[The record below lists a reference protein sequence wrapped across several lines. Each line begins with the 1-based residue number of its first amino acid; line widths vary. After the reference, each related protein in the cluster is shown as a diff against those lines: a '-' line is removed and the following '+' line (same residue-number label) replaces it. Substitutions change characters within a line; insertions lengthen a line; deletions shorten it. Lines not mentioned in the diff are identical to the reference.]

1 MKRLAYLGKS
11 LLSFETRSSSRFTS
25 AAAKV
30 LFSSVFTLFLN
41 ISTGILVARFLG
53 PDGRGEQAAMIMWPQ
68 FLAYII
74 TFGIPSSLVY
84 FLKTHKERSES
95 YFSAAVI
102 LSVVL
107 GAAAAIGGW
116 FFIPYWL
123 KEYSSPVVL
132 FSQMSLLLC
141 PLFVMA
147 AFLNSVLQAYDQF
160 KLLNV
165 AKVFGPAVTLILIV
179 LLAVTRTIT
188 PMMTAIAYLIGA
200 LPITICLFIVLARRL
215 RLRFRVVGTRYKELF
230 RYGIKAYGIDLLGTI
245 SMQVDQLL
253 VVALL
258 KPAEMGLYVIA
269 LSLSKMLRVFQTSIV
284 TVLFPK
290 AAGNDESTVMNMTM
304 MSFRIGTF
312 ITASVSVLAFLMAP
326 FALRILYG
334 SEFMPALIPF
344 QILLAREVVSSG
356 TGIVL
361 QFFMATGRPG
371 FVSTLQGVGIAL
383 NVPLMLLLLPPYGLV
398 GVASALLVTSVIRL
412 AVIGI
417 YMRTKYTYPMRWVIT
432 RQELLHIIQE
442 VRTLPGKLTRR
453 ARSM

>member
-11 LLSFETRSSSRFTS
+11 MLSFESQSSSRFTS

-30 LFSSVFTLFLN
+30 LFSSVFTLLLN
-41 ISTGILVARFLG
+41 ISTGVLVARFLG

-68 FLAYII
+68 FLAYIL

-84 FLKTHKERSES
+84 YLKTHKERSES
-95 YFSAAVI
+95 YFSAAVL

-107 GAAAAIGGW
+107 GMAAAIGGW
-116 FFIPYWL
+116 FLVPYWL
-123 KEYSSPVVL
+123 REYSSTVVL
-132 FSQMSLLLC
+132 FSQISLLLC
-141 PLFVMA
+141 PPFMMA
-147 AFLNSVLQAYDQF
+147 VFLNSVLQAYDQF
-160 KLLNV
+160 KLLNL
-165 AKVFGPAVTLILIV
+165 AKVFGPTVTLILIV
-179 LLAVTRTIT
+179 LFAGTGTMTPTI
-188 PMMTAIAYLIGA
+188 TAIAYLIGG

-215 RLRFRVVGTRYKELF
+215 RFRFRVVGTRYKELF

-245 SMQVDQLL
+245 SMQIDQLL

-290 AAGNDESTVMNMTM
+290 AAGNDESRVMSMTM

-312 ITASVSVLAFLMAP
+312 ITASASVLAFLMAP

-334 SEFMPALIPF
+334 NEFMPALIPF
-344 QILLAREVVSSG
+344 QILLIREVVSSG

-371 FVSTLQGVGIAL
+371 FVSTLQGVGITL
-383 NVPLMLLLLPPYGLV
+383 NVPLMLLLLPSFGLV
-398 GVASALLVTSVIRL
+398 GVASALLVTSLIRL
-412 AVIGI
+412 VVIGI
-417 YMRTKYTYPMRWVIT
+417 YMQIQYTYPMRWVIT
-432 RQELLHIIQE
+432 RQELLHVFQE
-442 VRTLPGKLTRR
+442 VRTLLGRMTRR